1 MKKILLVDDE
11 PELRTAVK
19 IRLEVEGYK
28 VIPASNGK
36 ECLELARTENPDLII
51 LDLMMPVMDGYTALR
66 RLKEDP
72 DLSHIPVII
81 LSIKEKI
88 KMEGLFISDLV
99 EDYVE
104 KPFET
109 EELLTKVRAV
119 LGE

>member
-1 MKKILLVDDE
+1 MKKILVVDDE

-19 IRLEVEGYK
+19 IRLEVEGYD
-28 VIPASNGK
+28 VIAAENGK
-36 ECLELARTENPDLII
+36 QCLELARAQKPDLII
-51 LDLMMPVMDGYTALR
+51 LDLMMPVMDGYTALK

-72 DLSHIPVII
+72 ELAKIPVII

-88 KMEGLFISDLV
+88 KMEGLFISDMI

-109 EELLTKVRAV
+109 QELLSKIKRI
-119 LGE
+119 LGG